1 MEALGGAASII
12 TVTSIALRSAKAVY
26 ATVNGIR
33 NGPKEINGL
42 ASALNHLSH
51 ILEQMA
57 KISNSF
63 GDTDGTDLS
72 GLNKVMEE
80 CARSLA
86 DFRKRVEKLDV
97 LPDERKLGKAW
108 KRAKI
113 VLEKEDFRRMWVTVD
128 HYISVFGTHLSL
140 IGR

>member
-12 TVTSIALRSAKAVY
+12 TVTSLALQSAKAVY

-33 NGPKEINGL
+33 NGPKEINDL

-51 ILEQMA
+51 ILEQVTE
-57 KISNSF
+57 ISNSF
-63 GDTDGTDLS
+63 CDTDRTDLS
-72 GLNKVMEE
+72 GLRKAMEE

-86 DFRKRVEKLDV
+86 DFRKQVEKLDV
-97 LPDERKLGKAW
+97 LPDEGKLGKVW
-108 KRAKI
+108 KMVKV
-113 VLEKEDFRRMWVTVD
+113 VLEKEDFRRMCVTVD